1 MAKDV
6 AAGLVAARKASAYI
20 RFVSGSPPAEMRVTF
35 AGAKILP
42 TDTPTADVAKL
53 LRGAGLR
60 PTRQRVALAHL
71 LFAEGDRHITA
82 EALHEEAIARKV
94 PVSLATV
101 YNTLH
106 QFTEAGLLREVA
118 VEGAKTYFDT
128 NTSNH
133 YHFFCEHSGRLMDIS
148 TGKIRIEGLPEAPDG
163 MAISRVDVLVR
174 LVSKT
179 GR

>member
-1 MAKDV
+1 MHK
-6 AAGLVAARKASAYI
+6 
-20 RFVSGSPPAEMRVTF
+20 SPPGTHKM
-35 AGAKILP
+35 P
-42 TDTPTADVAKL
+42 TETTPGDVAKL

-71 LFAEGDRHITA
+71 LFASGDRHVTA
-82 EALHEEAIARKV
+82 ETLHEEALACKV

-106 QFTEAGLLREVA
+106 QFTGAGLLREVA

-133 YHFFCEHSGRLMDIS
+133 YHFFCEHSGRLLDIS
-148 TGKIRIEGLPEAPDG
+148 TGAIRIEGLPEAPDG
-163 MAISRVDVLVR
+163 MTISRVDVLVR
-174 LVSKT
+174 LVEKP

>member
-1 MAKDV
+1 MTKMH
-6 AAGLVAARKASAYI
+6 KP
-20 RFVSGSPPAEMRVTF
+20 SGAPKS
-35 AGAKILP
+35 
-42 TDTPTADVAKL
+42 PTATTPVEVAKL

-71 LFAEGDRHITA
+71 LFAEGDRHVTA
-82 EALHEEAIARKV
+82 EALHEEALSRRV

-106 QFTEAGLLREVA
+106 QFTKAGLLREVA

-133 YHFFCEHSGRLMDIS
+133 YHFFCEDSGRLMDIA
-148 TGKIRIEGLPEAPDG
+148 TGSIRIEGLPEAPEG
-163 MAISRVDVLVR
+163 MSISRVDVLVR
-174 LVSKT
+174 LIDKP

>member
-1 MAKDV
+1 MHRSHLGTQK
-6 AAGLVAARKASAYI
+6 
-20 RFVSGSPPAEMRVTF
+20 
-35 AGAKILP
+35 LP
-42 TDTPTADVAKL
+42 SETALGDIAKL

-60 PTRQRVALAHL
+60 PTRQRVALAQL
-71 LFAEGDRHITA
+71 LFAGGDRHVTA
-82 EALHEEAIARKV
+82 ETLHEEAQARKV

-106 QFTEAGLLREVA
+106 QFTGTGLLREVA

-133 YHFFCEHSGRLMDIS
+133 YHFFCEVSGQLMDIA
-148 TGKIRIEGLPEAPDG
+148 TGAIRIEGLPEAPDG
-163 MAISRVDVLVR
+163 MTISRVDVLVR
-174 LVSKT
+174 VVDKR

>member
-1 MAKDV
+1 MENAPQEPREAAEIMTGDV
-6 AAGLVAARKASAYI
+6 A
-20 RFVSGSPPAEMRVTF
+20 E
-35 AGAKILP
+35 
-42 TDTPTADVAKL
+42 L

-60 PTRQRVALAHL
+60 PTRQRVALARL
-71 LFAEGDRHITA
+71 LFAEGDRHVTA
-82 EALHEEAIARKV
+82 ERLHEEALASKV

-133 YHFFCEHSGRLMDIS
+133 YHFFCERSGRLLDID
-148 TGKIRIEGLPEAPDG
+148 TGAIHIEGLPEAPEG
-163 MAISRVDVLVR
+163 MTISRVDVLVR
-174 LVSKT
+174 LTDKK
-179 GR
+179 G

>member
-1 MAKDV
+1 MH
-6 AAGLVAARKASAYI
+6 R
-20 RFVSGSPPAEMRVTF
+20 SPLGTHKSPS
-35 AGAKILP
+35 
-42 TDTPTADVAKL
+42 DTALANIAKL

-60 PTRQRVALAHL
+60 PTRQRVALAYL
-71 LFAEGDRHITA
+71 LFADGDRHVTA
-82 EALHEEAIARKV
+82 ETLHEEAQARKV

-133 YHFFCEHSGRLMDIS
+133 YHFFCEPSGTLMDIA
-148 TGKIRIEGLPEAPDG
+148 TGAIRIEGLPEAPEG

-174 LVSKT
+174 LVDKRS
-179 GR
+179 R